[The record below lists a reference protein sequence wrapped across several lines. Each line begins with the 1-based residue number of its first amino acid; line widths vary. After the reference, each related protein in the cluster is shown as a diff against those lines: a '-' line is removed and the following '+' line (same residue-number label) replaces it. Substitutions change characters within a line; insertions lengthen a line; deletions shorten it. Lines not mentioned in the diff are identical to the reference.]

1 MKLVIVAVY
10 RYWVDAPLVSGLVNL
25 LKRNLLFRG
34 PSWVCTMTQG
44 KRVEEV
50 ENFPTL
56 VEIKNNLPKECFVA
70 ELHTSIYYV
79 LRSIFLVLSLGSFA
93 YLFLVEGGKHYI
105 ENTILRVNF
114 FSQSRYEETAY

>member
-1 MKLVIVAVY
+1 
-10 RYWVDAPLVSGLVNL
+10 
-25 LKRNLLFRG
+25 
-34 PSWVCTMTQG
+34 MTQG